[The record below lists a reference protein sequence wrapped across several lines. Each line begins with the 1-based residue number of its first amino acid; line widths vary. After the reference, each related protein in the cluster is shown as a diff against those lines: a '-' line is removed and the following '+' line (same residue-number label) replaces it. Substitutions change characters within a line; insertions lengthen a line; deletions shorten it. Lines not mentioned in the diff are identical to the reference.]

1 MMAIQISG
9 NETITVSR
17 TRNLYIM
24 FSLVD
29 EITEFKKNQIKY
41 KFTCNLILF
50 SRANI
55 FND

>member
-9 NETITVSR
+9 NETITVGR

-29 EITEFKKNQIKY
+29 EITEFKKIK
-41 KFTCNLILF
+41 
-50 SRANI
+50 
-55 FND
+55 